1 MNFRFSKIWLAISF
15 FSGATHAASSPVW
28 NCEQS
33 QNGEWT
39 CLNQGPAATA
49 ETPKT
54 PAVAVET
61 PQVKVIEA
69 PIQAAQPQNNLPTP
83 PVKLEP
89 VIAQPIV
96 APVKPIEQPVIQQA
110 KPQISEKLAE
120 KLADESQKLHI
131 KINEKSKLAAEDK
144 KPLPNRESTTNTAST
159 GGVPGW
165 NCKSGDSKSWNCNL
179 VGPDPQGEAKQVS
192 AVSTAQN
199 SYFLTPT
206 FNQAQERTFQTL
218 RAEFDSDPWQN
229 CQTWGAKKRKVKP
242 ISQNAR
248 ETAETI
254 VNADSS
260 EIFDGDVMSFAGNV
274 DLTRADQHMLADQA
288 SYDASADTMDAQG
301 NVIYSEQQLA
311 FSSDTAS
318 MSLNKD
324 EARLRKAQFIAGE
337 APLRGSADVVYRD
350 SKDLTRYNEAAF
362 TSCAPGNQDW
372 MAHAERLKI
381 NRESGQGSAKN
392 AWLEFKGV
400 PILYTPYISF
410 PTDNRRLSG
419 LLAPNFSASQRNG
432 FDTTVPFYWNIA
444 PNYDL
449 IVTPRYL
456 AKRGGMLREKFRYM
470 TDSSKGTFGAEYMPN
485 DEILNK
491 ARYSASLKDQRTLT
505 SNLNSI
511 MDLNYVSDNRYF
523 NDLNNAL
530 GFQSSSYLPSTAYLN
545 YGRKDISFTTA
556 MYHYQS
562 VDKFYSENKALMP
575 YDLLPRIN
583 LNLNHDF
590 ESLPIKI
597 GMDNQ
602 FSYFYHQYSDQAIA
616 ENLRTTALHAVDP
629 NIAISPIRPNAQRIN
644 IAPSISLPLESTA
657 GFFIPKVVGQY
668 TQYQLTNQAEGSP
681 SSINRML
688 PMFSVDT
695 GTAFEKQVN
704 LSDSPY
710 THALEPRMYYLYIPR
725 KDQNNIPLFDSSI
738 LDTNFYSLF
747 RENRFSSV
755 DRVQDAN
762 QLTLAGTSRLI
773 DGATGLEP
781 LKVSLGQILYFQNRS
796 VDLDYLTNDIQPKV
810 SKTSNFIGEVSGQL
824 NRNLSYMTGAQWDP
838 EHNSISRGQAVLK
851 FRNQSSELFDIG
863 YRYRRKDQNVTQN
876 QSLQTISQTDVS
888 FRWPLFNEWYGMGRW
903 QYSLNF
909 DRTTESFI
917 GLEKENCC
925 WRFRVIARRYING
938 YQSQNLTGVNV
949 TDASLKPETAFFFQL
964 ELKGL
969 TSFGD
974 SVDSFLQTNLN
985 GYRKASYYE

>member
-49 ETPKT
+49 ETPKA
-54 PAVAVET
+54 PAVAVEK
-61 PQVKVIEA
+61 PQVKVIET
-69 PIQAAQPQNNLPTP
+69 PIQTAQPQNNLPIS
-83 PVKLEP
+83 PVKPEP
-89 VIAQPIV
+89 VVAQPII

-144 KPLPNRESTTNTAST
+144 KPLPNRESTTNIAST

-192 AVSTAQN
+192 AVSTAQS

-229 CQTWGAKKRKVKP
+229 CQTWGAKKRKIKSV
-242 ISQNAR
+242 SQAAR
-248 ETAETI
+248 DAADTVI
-254 VNADSS
+254 NADSS

-274 DLTRADQHMLADQA
+274 DLTRADQHLMSDQA

-301 NVIYSEQQLA
+301 NVIYSEKPLA

-318 MSLNKD
+318 LSLNKD
-324 EARLRKAQFIAGE
+324 EARLRKAQFIAAE

-350 SKDLTRYNEAAF
+350 NKDLTRYHEAAF

-372 MAHAERLKI
+372 MVHAERLKI

-400 PILYTPYISF
+400 PFLYTPYISF

-444 PNYDL
+444 PNYDM

-491 ARYSASLKDQRTLT
+491 ARYSASLKEQRTLT
-505 SNLNSI
+505 SHLSSI

-530 GFQSSSYLPSTAYLN
+530 GFQTSSYLPSTASLN
-545 YGRKDISFTTA
+545 YARPNVAFSTGIQ
-556 MYHYQS
+556 HYQS
-562 VDKFYSENKALMP
+562 VDQYYSQNKALMP
-575 YDLLPRIN
+575 YDVLPRVN

-590 ESLPIKI
+590 ANLPINVA
-597 GMDNQ
+597 MDNQ
-602 FSYFYHQYSDQAIA
+602 FSYFYHQYSALALADHIA
-616 ENLRTTALHAVDP
+616 DP
-629 NIAISPIRPNAQRIN
+629 SKLVRPNAQRFSV
-644 IAPSISLPLESTA
+644 APSISMPLESTA
-657 GFFIPKVVGQY
+657 GFFNPKITGHY
-668 TQYQLTNQAEGSP
+668 TQYELTNQSQGTP

-688 PMFSVDT
+688 PVFSVDT
-695 GTAFEKQVN
+695 GTGFEKQIN
-704 LSDSPY
+704 FGDSPY
-710 THALEPRMYYLYIPR
+710 THAIEPRMYYLYIPH
-725 KDQNNIPLFDSSI
+725 KDQSNIPLFDSTI

-747 RENRFSSV
+747 RENRFSGI
-755 DRVQDAN
+755 DRIQDAN
-762 QLTLAGTSRLI
+762 QLTLAGTSRFI
-773 DGATGLEP
+773 DNKTGLEP
-781 LKVSLGQILYFQNRS
+781 LKVSLGQIMYFQDRTVNLPGV
-796 VDLDYLTNDIQPKV
+796 VDQK
-810 SKTSNFIGEVSGQL
+810 SSTSNFIGEVSGQL
-824 NRNLSYMTGAQWDP
+824 NKNLSYMTGAQWDP
-838 EHNSISRGQAVLK
+838 EANSFARGQAVLK

-863 YRYRRKDQNVTQN
+863 YRFRRKDNLIAQG
-876 QSLQTISQTDVS
+876 ISQTDVS

-938 YQSQNLTGVNV
+938 YQSQSLTGVNLA
-949 TDASLKPETAFFFQL
+949 DASLKPETAFFFQL

-974 SVDSFLQTNLN
+974 SVDTFLQTNLN

>member
-15 FSGATHAASSPVW
+15 FSGATHATSNAVW

-33 QNGEWT
+33 KNGEWT

-49 ETPKT
+49 ETPKA
-54 PAVAVET
+54 PAVTVEK

-69 PIQAAQPQNNLPTP
+69 PIQVVQPQNNLPTP
-83 PVKLEP
+83 LVKPEP
-89 VIAQPIV
+89 VVAQPII

-110 KPQISEKLAE
+110 KPYMSEKLAE

-131 KINEKSKLAAEDK
+131 KINEKSKVATEDK
-144 KPLPNRESTTNTAST
+144 TLLPSREPTTNTASA

-242 ISQNAR
+242 KSQTAR
-248 ETAETI
+248 DAADTVI
-254 VNADSS
+254 NADSS

-274 DLTRADQHMLADQA
+274 DLTRADQHLMSDQA

-318 MSLNKD
+318 LSLNKD
-324 EARLRKAQFIAGE
+324 EARLRKAQFIAAE

-400 PILYTPYISF
+400 PLLYTPYISF

-419 LLAPNFSASQRNG
+419 FLAPNFSASQRNG
-432 FDTTVPFYWNIA
+432 FDTTLPFYWNIA

-491 ARYSASLKDQRTLT
+491 ARYSASLKEQRTLT
-505 SNLNSI
+505 SHLSSM

-523 NDLNNAL
+523 NDLNNA
-530 GFQSSSYLPSTAYLN
+530 
-545 YGRKDISFTTA
+545 
-556 MYHYQS
+556 
-562 VDKFYSENKALMP
+562 
-575 YDLLPRIN
+575 
-583 LNLNHDF
+583 
-590 ESLPIKI
+590 
-597 GMDNQ
+597 
-602 FSYFYHQYSDQAIA
+602 
-616 ENLRTTALHAVDP
+616 
-629 NIAISPIRPNAQRIN
+629 
-644 IAPSISLPLESTA
+644 
-657 GFFIPKVVGQY
+657 
-668 TQYQLTNQAEGSP
+668 
-681 SSINRML
+681 
-688 PMFSVDT
+688 
-695 GTAFEKQVN
+695 
-704 LSDSPY
+704 
-710 THALEPRMYYLYIPR
+710 
-725 KDQNNIPLFDSSI
+725 
-738 LDTNFYSLF
+738 
-747 RENRFSSV
+747 
-755 DRVQDAN
+755 
-762 QLTLAGTSRLI
+762 
-773 DGATGLEP
+773 
-781 LKVSLGQILYFQNRS
+781 
-796 VDLDYLTNDIQPKV
+796 
-810 SKTSNFIGEVSGQL
+810 
-824 NRNLSYMTGAQWDP
+824 
-838 EHNSISRGQAVLK
+838 
-851 FRNQSSELFDIG
+851 
-863 YRYRRKDQNVTQN
+863 
-876 QSLQTISQTDVS
+876 
-888 FRWPLFNEWYGMGRW
+888 
-903 QYSLNF
+903 
-909 DRTTESFI
+909 
-917 GLEKENCC
+917 
-925 WRFRVIARRYING
+925 
-938 YQSQNLTGVNV
+938 
-949 TDASLKPETAFFFQL
+949 
-964 ELKGL
+964 
-969 TSFGD
+969 
-974 SVDSFLQTNLN
+974 
-985 GYRKASYYE
+985 